1 MHYHRKQ
8 GPDGGGEE
16 KESTG
21 AQDGHAYRRY
31 GGGQTQPGAQ
41 RRQKSF
47 WRKLRAGRRQLSS
60 AQSSTRKQRAFRENV
75 AAGLAKAMAKPPSAG
90 PSARATLKPTPFN
103 ATAWIRSSRDTNSGI
118 AAAQAGK
125 MTAVPA
131 PIRK

>member
-21 AQDGHAYRRY
+21 AQDDTRIAGTVVARRSPARIADRKRS
-31 GGGQTQPGAQ
+31 GG
-41 RRQKSF
+41 SF
-47 WRKLRAGRRQLSS
+47 DRAGTGRRQLSN

-103 ATAWIRSSRDTNSGI
+103 A
-118 AAAQAGK
+118 
-125 MTAVPA
+125 
-131 PIRK
+131 